1 MSRITWSTAAKGE
14 RVVPCVL
21 LHGLPAILVPE
32 GMPTISALS
41 ITSPPALWWPGNTL
55 GNWTANVKPWMD
67 LSQGFEFSERAI
79 PTQPTMLEVSEIE
92 FNFSDVGTGATAFFS
107 QRDSAKATF
116 ITQDVAPSDAV
127 INVISTAA
135 FPSAGTLYLGRET
148 ITYLGVTS
156 TTFTG
161 CSRGQYGSTAQRH
174 FAATTI
180 LQALGAPPVLDAPA
194 EVVGRLASVWMLR
207 VSGTTITHASLLF
220 LGHVGPG
227 AILASGNHWK
237 LTLDHAV
244 KRLNMPVR
252 GEAVTVGG
260 YVHRGNRGARSAAS
274 LGRGLSAVDILNPFR
289 LIVSTSSAVT
299 HVLTLTEDAS
309 APDRGGWHASRDD
322 FIADLQ
328 AAAASTFS
336 GGNTAVITRDANY
349 RLTVRMQLAANS
361 YSSLEMAWDNPAA
374 RNSGDTASTVHNYLP
389 SSEPMPAAWVP
400 ILRDSSVYLSAEDY
414 ALVPPVPPPS
424 GVDNTSV
431 YYALA
436 FGDDRTGK
444 RYAKITANNASGGVY
459 WLAVSA
465 VTATRVEVP
474 GIDAVGR
481 RATLERLGYRYGWVL
496 TEPTPARLCLVVSS
510 DSWVRALQ
518 YALAALDADFADVAA
533 QAFDWEHMAQV
544 AALTPCP
551 LGRQRDSV
559 VLDLASSPL
568 AIVANECALNGLCLT
583 TRDGRITVQ
592 RITEQAVT
600 EPTTGTLSSS
610 DLVRGS
616 ADPEPEVAPDG
627 IVNAYLLEF
636 PDAAAPMPFVDAT
649 SVSAYGPGRTQIRAV
664 VPRGLTPRGIDGR
677 GLAARVA
684 AQAAA
689 VLGPFRYPYEYVTVT
704 VGLHRFDW
712 QSGDV
717 IGVSSLWR
725 VPNRRRTRGLTDAVV
740 QVVGRHVVFY
750 GEGTRGEVEYT
761 VRLNRANLT
770 GYAPAALAAAG
781 GISGANFTCDTTTF
795 GPSGFAPSGTDG
807 GASTFEVG
815 DLVRLVE
822 IDNTSPTSSTQH
834 TVTAVSGAVVTLSP
848 APSATFATLAASSL
862 KVLLTYDSWTVLTLG
877 SRTRQQR
884 YAFQADDAGAL
895 DSSTGARIYAA

>member
-32 GMPTISALS
+32 GMPTVSALS
-41 ITSPPALWWPGNTL
+41 ITSPPTLWWPGNTL
-55 GNWTANVKPWMD
+55 ANWTNHVKPWMD

-92 FNFSDVGTGATAFFS
+92 FNFSDVGGAATAFFS

-116 ITQDVAPSDAV
+116 ITADVAPSDAV
-127 INVISTAA
+127 LSVISTAA

-148 ITYLGVTS
+148 ITYLGTTA

-207 VSGTTITHASLLF
+207 VSGTTLTHASLLF

-260 YVHRGNRGARSAAS
+260 YVHRGNRGARSTA
-274 LGRGLSAVDILNPFR
+274 GRGLAALDVLSPFR
-289 LIVSTSSAVT
+289 LVVSSTTAIT
-299 HVLTLTEDAS
+299 QVLTLTEDTS
-309 APDRGGWHASRDD
+309 APDRGGWHPTKES
-322 FIADLQ
+322 FVEDLQ

-336 GGNTAVITRDANY
+336 GGNTGVVSLQSDG
-349 RLTVRMQLAANS
+349 RLRVQLDLAAS
-361 YSSLEMAWDNPAA
+361 RSSDLFLAWDRLAA
-374 RNSGDTASTVHNYLP
+374 QNRTSAVRHAYDSY
-389 SSEPMPAAWVP
+389 EPMPRAWVP
-400 ILRDSSVYLSAEDY
+400 ITTDSSVYLTAEDY
-414 ALVPPVPPPS
+414 ALVPPTPAPS
-424 GVDNTSV
+424 GVANTSV
-431 YYALA
+431 HYALI

-444 RYAKITANNASGGVY
+444 RYARITANHSSGGVY
-459 WLAVSA
+459 WLTVSA
-465 VTATRVEVP
+465 LAAPRLEAP
-474 GIDAVGR
+474 GIDAVGYR
-481 RATLERLGYRYGWVL
+481 GVLDRLGYRFGWIL
-496 TEPTPARLCLVVSS
+496 TEPTAARLGIVVSS

-518 YALAALDADFADVAA
+518 YALTSLDADFADVAA
-533 QAFDWEHMAQV
+533 AAFDWDDMEATSQ
-544 AALTPCP
+544 ATPSP
-551 LGRQRDSV
+551 LGRGRSGI

-568 AIVANECALNGLCLT
+568 AIVANECALNGLSLT
-583 TRDGRITVQ
+583 TRDGRITVK

-600 EPTTGTLSSS
+600 EATSGALSSN

-616 ADPEPEVAPDG
+616 ADPEPEAAPDG
-627 IVNAYLLEF
+627 IVNAYLLEI
-636 PDAAAPMPFVDAT
+636 PEAQAPISFVDAT

-664 VPRGLTPRGIDGR
+664 VPRGLVPSGIDGR

-704 VGLHRFDW
+704 VGLHLFDW
-712 QSGDV
+712 QVGDKLAV
-717 IGVSSLWR
+717 TSLWR
-725 VPNRRRTRGLTDAVV
+725 IPNRRRTRGLTDAVV
-740 QVVGRHVVFY
+740 QVVGRRVVFF
-750 GEGTRGEVEYT
+750 GEGTKGEVEYT

-770 GYAPAALAAAG
+770 GYAPEALAAAG
-781 GISGANFTCDTTTF
+781 GISGADFTCDTTTF
-795 GPSGFAPSGTDG
+795 GASGFAPSGTDG
-807 GASTFEVG
+807 GASTFAVG

-822 IDNTSPTSSTQH
+822 LDNASPTSSTQH
-834 TVTAVSGAVVTLSP
+834 TVTAVAGAVITLDP
-848 APSATFATLAASSL
+848 APSATFATLAGSAL
-862 KVLLTYDSWTVLTLG
+862 KVLLTYDSWTTITLG
-877 SRTRQQR
+877 SRALQQR
-884 YAFQADDAGAL
+884 YAYQADDAGAL